1 MVKFGAVEPSN
12 KLMMNLLSGFAAG
25 GGLPLGVEITITL
38 LEALRQY
45 GSIYRTNRCNELRL
59 GREVLNVQP
68 L

>member
-1 MVKFGAVEPSN
+1 
-12 KLMMNLLSGFAAG
+12 MMNLLSGFAAG

-45 GSIYRTNRCNELRL
+45 GSIYRTNRFNELRL